1 MQFITYTRVSTQ
13 EQGDSRNGLEGQDR
27 ALLTFI
33 QHGGHEV
40 LASFSE
46 VASGKYGP
54 ERRAV
59 LRQALAEV
67 RKTGATLLVSK
78 LDRLSRSVQFIS
90 ALMQDGIRFA
100 TVEDGLEV
108 EPMMLHMK
116 AVFAEQER
124 RLISERTKAGL
135 ASTRAR
141 GTLLGFAAPVD
152 PLVRARAQANSALA
166 MQARATSFAQGV
178 APTLRALS
186 GSMTYAQVAEHMN
199 GLGVK
204 TARNGRW
211 HASTVS
217 NALKR
222 MAIAKRA

>member
-1 MQFITYTRVSTQ
+1 MQFVTYTRVSTQ
-13 EQGDSRNGLEGQDR
+13 EQGQSRNGIEGQDR
-27 ALLTFI
+27 ALLAFI

-46 VASGKYGP
+46 VASGKHGP
-54 ERRAV
+54 ELRPV

-67 RKTGATLLVSK
+67 RRTGATLLVSK

-90 ALMQDGIRFA
+90 ALMHDGVRFA

-135 ASTRAR
+135 ASAKAR
-141 GTLLGFAAPVD
+141 GVIMGFAAHKSAD
-152 PLVRARAQANSALA
+152 GRAKAVASSAQAAT
-166 MQARATSFAQGV
+166 ARATSFAQGV
-178 APTLRALS
+178 APTLKALS
-186 GSMTYAQVAEHMN
+186 ASMTYAQVAEHMN

-222 MAIAKRA
+222 MAIAKRV